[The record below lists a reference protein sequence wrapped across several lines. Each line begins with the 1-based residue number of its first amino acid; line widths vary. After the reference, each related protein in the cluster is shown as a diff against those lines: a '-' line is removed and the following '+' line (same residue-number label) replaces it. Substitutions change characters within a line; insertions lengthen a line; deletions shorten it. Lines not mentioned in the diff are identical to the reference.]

1 MKTCDCCGTQVNGGT
16 FIGGAMLCRKCLPDV
31 QAEIDKQRAEGKNSI
46 SAIGIAKRIYRETFS
61 AGDYLLRDVPSLLM
75 QEMKERAL
83 KEGGSVRDLILVSV
97 SQYLAKK

>member
-1 MKTCDCCGTQVNGGT
+1 MKTCDCCGGEVKGGYG
-16 FIGGAMLCRKCLPDV
+16 IGGALLCRTCDPII
-31 QAEIDKQRAEGKNSI
+31 QEEIAKLRAEGKPVN
-46 SAIGIAKRIYRETFS
+46 ALGIAKKIYRETFS

-83 KEGGSVRDLILVSV
+83 KEGGSVRDLILVAV